1 MTFINKSNGLFFYL
15 SGLTVLFLTYAFFE
29 PIVASNVNSTTTQ
42 TTSSAIAL
50 VKLFYAFGMIFI
62 ILGIFIF
69 ALSSLFSKRKEHF
82 A

>member
-15 SGLTVLFLTYAFFE
+15 SGLTLLFLTYAFFE
-29 PIVASNVNSTTTQ
+29 PVVVSNVNSVTAQ

-50 VKLFYAFGMIFI
+50 VKLFYGFGMVFI

-69 ALSSLFSKRKEHF
+69 ALSSLFPEKKKYYT
-82 A
+82 